1 MIGAQSPH
9 PWVGVVL
16 NSDRS
21 SLRWGGVVSI
31 GIWLVVGWGILGWFL
46 GWLFV
51 IIFNGI
57 RLIVV
62 FSVKKVTGEL

>member
-16 NSDRS
+16 NFDRS
-21 SLRWGGVVSI
+21 SLGWGGVVSI